1 MLPKII
7 NNLRFKNN
15 DIEIIV
21 SHKNIGTILT
31 FLKLHT
37 ACQFDQLI
45 DIVATDNPG
54 KHYRFTVR
62 YLLLSIRF
70 NARISVILQTNEL
83 TPLNTCV
90 KIYASA
96 G

>member
-7 NNLRFKNN
+7 NNLRCKNN
-15 DIEIIV
+15 DIEILI
-21 SHKNIGTILT
+21 SCKNIGTLLT

-37 ACQFDQLI
+37 ACQFEQLI

-54 KHYRFTVR
+54 KYYRFTVR

-70 NARISVILQTNEL
+70 NVRISVILQTNEL
-83 TPLNTCV
+83 TPINSSV

>member
-7 NNLRFKNN
+7 SNLQFKNN

-21 SHKNIGTILT
+21 SYKNIGTILT
-31 FLKLHT
+31 FLKLHS

-62 YLLLSIRF
+62 YLLLSSRF
-70 NARISVILQTNEL
+70 NTRISVIIQTNEL
-83 TPLNTCV
+83 TPINTMV
-90 KIYASA
+90 TIYASA